1 MKVNSRYLLGLI
13 MNGSLDRLNRISGE
27 SNKSVMRP
35 VSETSSIINF
45 GGYALTT
52 VLVERLLTG
61 FMVTVIIKLEV

>member
-27 SNKSVMRP
+27 SNKSEIRP

-52 VLVERLLTG
+52 VLLERLLTG
-61 FMVTVIIKLEV
+61 LMVTVIMKLEV

>member
-27 SNKSVMRP
+27 SNKSEIKP

-61 FMVTVIIKLEV
+61 LMVTVIMKLEV